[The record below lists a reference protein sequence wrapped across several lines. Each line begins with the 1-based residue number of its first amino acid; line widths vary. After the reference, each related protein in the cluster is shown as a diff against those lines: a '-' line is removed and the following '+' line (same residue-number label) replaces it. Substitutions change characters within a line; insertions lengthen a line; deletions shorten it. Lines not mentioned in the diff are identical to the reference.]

1 MTANCQKRMRWKLTS
16 GCLREWVGFMN
27 HCTASLPMNIVSL
40 LQCSSNYSN
49 LFQIREERDGN
60 KWKLHSWF
68 NYKDNDIRLFS
79 THTDTP
85 PNMERKS
92 SVSNDSFCL
101 VSKSKWYLLP
111 LLVISKRVKPASRN
125 RRISALLPPRGYHCP
140 PIEISTDSL
149 NGYVTVPR
157 KRAQEWRLSM
167 MFVAT

>member
-1 MTANCQKRMRWKLTS
+1 MVISGNSIVDLT
-16 GCLREWVGFMN
+16 
-27 HCTASLPMNIVSL
+27 T
-40 LQCSSNYSN
+40 
-49 LFQIREERDGN
+49 
-60 KWKLHSWF
+60 
-68 NYKDNDIRLFS
+68 KDNYIRLFS

-157 KRAQEWRLSM
+157 KKGTGMAA